1 MNNKYELIG
10 MIIENVQSI
19 EYQLVRGI
27 RSYRLNHLFEKYKNV
42 SPYLFQMVDTE
53 TKQLVEEMKNMT
65 FGQLMGIIRK
75 QDFLSTDDMD
85 YLESILSK
93 RNQLVHQY
101 FKYNQM
107 NQSDELAKLNYLQN
121 FYQESK
127 SFGNYLRQIV
137 DEVENDLNVA
147 THKKGN

>member
-1 MNNKYELIG
+1 
-10 MIIENVQSI
+10 
-19 EYQLVRGI
+19 
-27 RSYRLNHLFEKYKNV
+27 
-42 SPYLFQMVDTE
+42 
-53 TKQLVEEMKNMT
+53 
-65 FGQLMGIIRK
+65 
-75 QDFLSTDDMD
+75 
-85 YLESILSK
+85 
-93 RNQLVHQY
+93 
-101 FKYNQM
+101 M

>member
-27 RSYRLNHLFEKYKNV
+27 RNYRLNNLFEKYKNV

-53 TKQLVEEMKNMT
+53 TKQLVEAMTNMT

-85 YLESILSK
+85 YLESLLSK

-127 SFGNYLRQIV
+127 SFGDYLRQIV

-147 THKKGN
+147 IHKKGN